1 MRKKRLDDRFRQ
13 KVASVLDDFDNLVK
27 TLTAEMMSSLDP
39 GSSIFIE
46 EIAIV
51 FGATPVC
58 VRLKIRSKVAILIEC
73 LLNVICFHFNIALS
87 E

>member
-13 KVASVLDDFDNLVK
+13 KVVSVLDDFDNLVK
-27 TLTAEMMSSLDP
+27 ALNTEMFSVLDP
-39 GSSIFIE
+39 GSSAFIE

-58 VRLKIRSKVAILIEC
+58 S
-73 LLNVICFHFNIALS
+73 CF
-87 E
+87 